1 MIATTGRLSAER
13 GRLTDVTRSTSPVFI
28 GRKSELSRLRSAFE
42 RAVAG
47 QPQSVLLGG
56 EAGVGKTRL
65 VEEFAG
71 QSGAVLALGAC
82 VEIGGDGVPYAAFT
96 GVLRRLH
103 ETDLLR
109 CNGWEQDELAR
120 LLPELGAA
128 PPARIDDEFGRVR
141 LFEAV
146 KTALLAAAAE
156 RPLIVVVDDLHWADR
171 ASREL
176 FGYLARVLRG
186 GRVLLIGTYRD
197 DELHRGHPLRP
208 LLAELSRVRE
218 VERIDLG
225 RFDRRETAEQLEAL
239 LGGRVAPSTVEDVY
253 CRAEGNAF
261 FTEELACSFACGS
274 EDELSWTLHDLFIA
288 RVETLPEDTQRLL
301 RLISCAYQ
309 PTHTALI
316 SRLSGLTESEL
327 ADRLRPAFTAQMLI
341 GGDGDAFRF
350 RHALMREVLRENLL
364 PGERARISRQ
374 LGELLEQ
381 EPDLVAEDARDVQ
394 VAHYWHRAKVA
405 DKALAASLRAAKRA
419 NDKFAF
425 ADELAMLE
433 RALELWD
440 AVDHTP
446 DEQPDDVYWM
456 YRASLAAWRAGLPD
470 RGLSFAEAGLAAID
484 EEKRPSLAAHLYE
497 QRATHRWS
505 LGRLDLAGLYRA
517 VDLLP
522 AELYPAKRAFM
533 LARLAS
539 KLCLHGQA
547 TEGLKVAEEGLRL
560 AEQAT
565 DPGDR
570 VLALS
575 SYASALFHSG
585 EWQRGL
591 ELQYQARDQAES
603 IGRTP
608 ALLSRTEICI
618 SDQLYK
624 LGRYAEAA
632 QVAEGALGTVA
643 ASNRAQKG
651 LLRHN
656 AAEPLVDL
664 GRLDEALAHIDEGLN
679 LTLPDVQDQGLLR
692 LRAHVRMLRGNAEA
706 AEADLRQVVRRGRF
720 GHGDIELQHLI
731 PTAFQLIMVAAYR
744 GDREQIGMALRQ
756 VFADGI
762 REEYEWWAWPLL
774 HAAATALADLG
785 DRDEELRTLIRRS
798 AAEIPRRVPIH
809 DLYAALVSAELDGPE
824 MAGGALPHA
833 GHAVGPAAVS
843 ATARGTSGT
852 SGTSATSAALVG
864 TNAATAA
871 SSAAPRGT
879 SGMSITLGDTA
890 ALRATSSA
898 TARSTSG
905 TSGTSATSAALVGTD
920 AATAASSAA
929 PRGTSGMSVAL
940 GDTAALRATSSAT
953 ARGISADASDE
964 SASASVATAAEPSR
978 SSMPRSLSSA
988 RSASSVWAEL
998 ARVAD
1003 ELAAPVALRA
1013 QIRLRQAQHAA
1024 AAPGGRET
1032 AAAAARAAREL
1043 ATSLGAEPLLAQI
1056 DALARSA
1063 RLLSVVPSDE
1073 PGTIQPGPAAPGL
1086 TARETDVLRLVAEG
1100 LSNGQIGARL
1110 YITTKTVSVHVSN
1123 ILAKLGVSSRTEAA
1137 AVAHR
1142 DRLLDPA
1149 A

>member
-1 MIATTGRLSAER
+1 M
-13 GRLTDVTRSTSPVFI
+13 TRSTSPVFI
-28 GRKSELSRLRSAFE
+28 GRRSELSRLRAAFE
-42 RAVAG
+42 RAATG

-65 VEEFAG
+65 VEEFAE
-71 QSGAVLALGAC
+71 QSGAALALGAC

-96 GVLRRLH
+96 GVLRRLN

-109 CNGWEQDELAR
+109 CRGWERDELAR

-128 PPARIDDEFGRVR
+128 PPTRIDDEFGRVR

-146 KTALLAAAAE
+146 STALLAAAAE
-156 RPLIVVVDDLHWADR
+156 RTLIVVVDDLHWADR

-186 GRVLLIGTYRD
+186 GRILLIGTYRD

-208 LLAELSRVRE
+208 LVAELSRVRE

-239 LGGRVAPSTVEDVY
+239 LGERVAPSMVEDVY

-261 FTEELACSFACGS
+261 FTEELACSVSCGG
-274 EDELSWTLHDLFIA
+274 EDELSWTLHDLFLA
-288 RVETLPEDTQRLL
+288 RVETLPEDTQRIL

-316 SRLSGLTESEL
+316 SRVAGLGEAEL
-327 ADRLRPAFTAQMLI
+327 ADRLRPAFAAQMLI

-374 LGELLEQ
+374 LGELVELE
-381 EPDLVAEDARDVQ
+381 PGLVAADARDVQ
-394 VAHYWHRAKVA
+394 LAHYWHRANVA

-419 NDKFAF
+419 NQKFAF

-440 AVDHTP
+440 AVEHTP
-446 DEQPDDVYWM
+446 GEQPDEVYWM
-456 YRASLAAWRAGLPD
+456 YRASLAAWRAGHPD

-484 EEKRPSLAAHLYE
+484 AEARPTLAAHLYE

-505 LGRLDLAGLYRA
+505 LGRLDLEGLYRA

-522 AELYPAKRAFM
+522 ADRYPAKRAFM

-539 KLCLHGQA
+539 KLCMHGRS
-547 TEGLKVAEEGLRL
+547 TEALTAAEEGCRL
-560 AEQAT
+560 AAQAT
-565 DPGDR
+565 DLGDQ

-575 SYASALFHSG
+575 AYASALFHFG
-585 EWQRGL
+585 DWEQGL
-591 ELQYQARDQAES
+591 ALQYRAREQAES
-603 IGRTP
+603 MGRTP
-608 ALLSRTEICI
+608 ALFSRTQICI

-624 LGRYAEAA
+624 LGRFAEAA
-632 QVAEGALGTVA
+632 TVAEDALGTVA

-656 AAEPLVDL
+656 VAEPLIDL
-664 GRLDEALAHIDEGLN
+664 GRLDEALRHIDEGLN

-692 LRAHVRMLRGNAEA
+692 LRASVHLLRGNDEA
-706 AEADLRQVVRRGRF
+706 AEADLRQVARRSHFGR
-720 GHGDIELQHLI
+720 GDIELQHLI
-731 PTAFQLIMVAAYR
+731 PHSTQLVLLAAHRGQANEVAA
-744 GDREQIGMALRQ
+744 ALRQ
-756 VFADGI
+756 VFDEGV

-774 HAAATALADLG
+774 YAAAATLRDLG
-785 DRDEELRTLIRRS
+785 SRDEQLRALIRTS
-798 AAEIPRRVPIH
+798 AADMPRRVPIH
-809 DLYAALVSAELDGPE
+809 DLYARLVAAELADCAARVRVHLDDGDPTHS
-824 MAGGALPHA
+824 APSHNSSVPSGSIRAVPVQGGSGHGGSGHGGAVPSPSR
-833 GHAVGPAAVS
+833 VVS
-843 ATARGTSGT
+843 M
-852 SGTSATSAALVG
+852 
-864 TNAATAA
+864 
-871 SSAAPRGT
+871 P
-879 SGMSITLGDTA
+879 ID
-890 ALRATSSA
+890 
-898 TARSTSG
+898 
-905 TSGTSATSAALVGTD
+905 
-920 AATAASSAA
+920 
-929 PRGTSGMSVAL
+929 
-940 GDTAALRATSSAT
+940 
-953 ARGISADASDE
+953 
-964 SASASVATAAEPSR
+964 SASPDPAPDPKPASEREPEPHSD
-978 SSMPRSLSSA
+978 
-988 RSASSVWAEL
+988 SVWAEL

-1003 ELAAPVALRA
+1003 VLAAPVILRA
-1013 QIRLRQAQHAA
+1013 QIRLRQAQYAA
-1024 AAPGGRET
+1024 TVSGGRET
-1032 AAAAARAAREL
+1032 AAAAAREAREL
-1043 ATSLGAEPLLAQI
+1043 ATSLGAEPLLLRV

-1073 PGTIQPGPAAPGL
+1073 LGGATATAPGL
-1086 TARETDVLRLVAEG
+1086 TARETDVLRLVAQG
-1100 LSNGQIGARL
+1100 LSNGQIGTQL
-1110 YITTKTVSVHVSN
+1110 YISTKTVSVHVSN

-1142 DRLLDPA
+1142 DRLLESA

>member
-1 MIATTGRLSAER
+1 M
-13 GRLTDVTRSTSPVFI
+13 FI
-28 GRKSELSRLRSAFE
+28 GRKSELSRLRSVFE
-42 RAVAG
+42 RSAAG

-71 QSGAVLALGAC
+71 QSGAALALGAC

-96 GVLRRLH
+96 GVLRSLH
-103 ETDLLR
+103 EADLLR
-109 CNGWEQDELAR
+109 CGGWERDELAR

-146 KTALLAAAAE
+146 TSALLDAAEE

-176 FGYLARVLRG
+176 FGYLARVLRR
-186 GRVLLIGTYRD
+186 GRLLLIGTFRD

-208 LLAELSRVRE
+208 LVAELSRVRE

-239 LGGRVAPSTVEDVY
+239 LGERVAPSTVEDVY

-261 FTEELACSFACGS
+261 FTEELACCFSCGDG
-274 EDELSWTLHDLFIA
+274 DELSWTLHDLFIA

-316 SRLSGLTESEL
+316 SRLSGLSESEL

-341 GGDGDAFRF
+341 GGEGDAFRF

-381 EPDLVAEDARDVQ
+381 DPGLVAEDGRDVQ

-419 NDKFAF
+419 NEKFAF
-425 ADELAMLE
+425 SDELAMLE

-440 AVDHTP
+440 AVDHAP
-446 DEQPDDVYWM
+446 DEQPDEIYWM
-456 YRASLAAWRAGLPD
+456 YRASLAAWRAGQPD
-470 RGLSFAEAGLAAID
+470 RGLCFAEAGLAVID
-484 EEKRPSLAAHLYE
+484 VEQRPTLAAHLYE
-497 QRATHRWS
+497 QRSTHRWG
-505 LGRLDLAGLYRA
+505 LGRLDLDGLYRA

-522 AELYPAKRAFM
+522 ADRYPVKRAFM

-539 KLCLHGQA
+539 KLCLHGRS
-547 TEGLKVAEEGLRL
+547 TEALIAAEEGRRL
-560 AEQAT
+560 SEQAP
-565 DPGDR
+565 DLGDR
-570 VLALS
+570 LLALS
-575 SYASALFHSG
+575 SYGSVLFHSG
-585 EWQRGL
+585 DWEQGL
-591 ELQYQARDQAES
+591 ELQYQAREQAHS
-603 IGRTP
+603 MGRTP
-608 ALLSRTEICI
+608 ALLSRIEICI
-618 SDQLYK
+618 SDELYK

-632 QVAEGALGTVA
+632 EVAEGALDSVA

-656 AAEPLVDL
+656 AAEPLIDL

-679 LTLPDVQDQGLLR
+679 LALPDVQDQGLLR
-692 LRAHVRMLRGNAEA
+692 LRASVHVLRGHNDA
-706 AEADLRQVVRRGRF
+706 AAADLRQVVRRGRF

-731 PTAFQLIMVAAYR
+731 PTAALQIMLAAE
-744 GDREQIGMALRQ
+744 GGVGEQVGVELRQ
-756 VFADGI
+756 VFANGV
-762 REEYEWWAWPLL
+762 REEFEWWAWPLL
-774 HAAATALADLG
+774 YTAAAALTDL
-785 DRDEELRTLIRRS
+785 DSRDGELSALIRKY
-798 AAEIPRRVPIH
+798 ADAIPRRVPIH
-809 DLYAALVSAELDGPE
+809 DLYAGLIAAELA
-824 MAGGALPHA
+824 MAEE
-833 GHAVGPAAVS
+833 V
-843 ATARGTSGT
+843 
-852 SGTSATSAALVG
+852 ATS
-864 TNAATAA
+864 TAA
-871 SSAAPRGT
+871 SPT
-879 SGMSITLGDTA
+879 PLC
-890 ALRATSSA
+890 
-898 TARSTSG
+898 
-905 TSGTSATSAALVGTD
+905 
-920 AATAASSAA
+920 
-929 PRGTSGMSVAL
+929 
-940 GDTAALRATSSAT
+940 
-953 ARGISADASDE
+953 
-964 SASASVATAAEPSR
+964 
-978 SSMPRSLSSA
+978 
-988 RSASSVWAEL
+988 WAEL
-998 ARVAD
+998 AGRAD
-1003 ELAAPVALRA
+1003 EIAAPVLLRA
-1013 QIRLRQAQHAA
+1013 RIRLREAQHAA
-1024 AAPGGRET
+1024 AVPGGRE
-1032 AAAAARAAREL
+1032 AAATAAREARLL
-1043 ATSLGAEPLLAQI
+1043 AVSLGAEPLLARI

-1073 PGTIQPGPAAPGL
+1073 PGAAVQAAATAPGL

-1142 DRLLDPA
+1142 DRLLEPA